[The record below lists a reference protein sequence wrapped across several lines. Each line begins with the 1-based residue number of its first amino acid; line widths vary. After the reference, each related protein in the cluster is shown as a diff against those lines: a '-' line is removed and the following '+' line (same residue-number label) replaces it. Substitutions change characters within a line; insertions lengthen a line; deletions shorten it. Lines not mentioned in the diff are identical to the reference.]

1 MMNSLD
7 LLVIVFMA
15 MSAASLL
22 AVCLMF
28 LVKNPTVKK
37 VCFYL
42 LGVQGMLVSWMNARM
57 LPVGYEGKMM
67 FGWVLGAAAVAALL
81 LQVCGKNEKY
91 ARLAR
96 ILVAVSVVLG
106 TINAFML

>member
-15 MSAASLL
+15 VSAASLL

-37 VCFYL
+37 VCFYF
-42 LGVQGMLVSWMNARM
+42 LGIQGMLVSWMNAMM
-57 LPVGYEGKMM
+57 LPVGYEGQLM

-91 ARLAR
+91 AKPAQV
-96 ILVAVSVVLG
+96 LVAVSVVLG
-106 TINAFML
+106 TINAFMI